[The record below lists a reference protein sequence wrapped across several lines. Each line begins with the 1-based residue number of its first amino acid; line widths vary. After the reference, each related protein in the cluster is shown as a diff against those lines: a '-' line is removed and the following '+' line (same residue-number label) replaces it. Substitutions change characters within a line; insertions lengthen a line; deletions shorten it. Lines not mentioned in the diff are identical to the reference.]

1 LVPMAAEAA
10 GLTFADLAAHL
21 TDRAVARR
29 PR

>member
-1 LVPMAAEAA
+1 MAADAA
-10 GLTFADLAAHL
+10 GLSFADLAVHL